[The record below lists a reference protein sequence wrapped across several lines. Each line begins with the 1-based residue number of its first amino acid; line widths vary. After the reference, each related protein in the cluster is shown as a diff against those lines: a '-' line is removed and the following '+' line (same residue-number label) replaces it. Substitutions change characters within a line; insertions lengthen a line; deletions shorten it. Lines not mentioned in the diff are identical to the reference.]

1 MIKRLEANLC
11 RGDLHEPCFVVEA
24 YKGCIFLVVKRIV
37 GARIVVCRPPV
48 PLGVCKSNDEDFC
61 RQLAA
66 LCDYYVND
74 AFGTAH
80 RAHASTE
87 GITKFVERKVCRSSN
102 DTRNK

>member
-1 MIKRLEANLC
+1 MVVGPRVV
-11 RGDLHEPCFVVEA
+11 FVF
-24 YKGCIFLVVKRIV
+24 CQ
-37 GARIVVCRPPV
+37 
-48 PLGVCKSNDEDFC
+48 SNDEEFS

-87 GITKFVERKVCRSSN
+87 GITKFVERKVRRCTLIGGVLLAVDPRICAKIRVRARFVVSSLG
-102 DTRNK
+102 